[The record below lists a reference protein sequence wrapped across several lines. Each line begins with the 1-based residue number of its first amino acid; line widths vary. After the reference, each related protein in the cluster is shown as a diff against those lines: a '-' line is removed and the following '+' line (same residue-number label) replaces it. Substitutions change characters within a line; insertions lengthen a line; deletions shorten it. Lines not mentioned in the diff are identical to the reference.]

1 MIGKCDVCEQPKAAQ
16 PPPLRASRAGYGRRE
31 ADRRKDTVRAWVERN
46 GWVCPGWNRGEH
58 PAKDLTADH
67 VDPLGLGGPQ
77 TGALEVLCKPCNSA
91 KQDSLP
97 PPQIPG
103 LTVTLIA
110 GPPCGGK
117 SSYLL
122 AHADPTD
129 LVVDYD
135 ALAVALQPAG
145 ASHGHIE
152 THKQF
157 VWEARD
163 AVLERL
169 RLGNHGVRRAWV
181 IASAPRKADRNRYR
195 QRYGAQVVVVM
206 SPEEVCLRRSLGER
220 PGDWY
225 GYVRSWFSSYEP
237 DARDTV
243 VHGYDPEGGHGRPR
257 THAEGPRVAAA
268 A

>member
-1 MIGKCDVCEQPKAAQ
+1 MRNPVPRICPGCRRRVTGKCPSCNASK
-16 PPPLRASRAGYGRRE
+16 PPSAPSKPANRIGYGRRE
-31 ADRRKDTVRAWVERN
+31 ADRRNDTVRAWVDRN
-46 GWVCPGWNRGEH
+46 GWLCPGWKRDAH
-58 PAKDLTADH
+58 SAKDLTADH
-67 VDPLGLGGPQ
+67 VDPIGLGGPQ
-77 TGALEVLCKPCNSA
+77 SGALEVLCKSCNSA

-97 PPQIPG
+97 PPELAG
-103 LTVTLIA
+103 LTLTLIA

-122 AHADPTD
+122 AHAQPTD

-145 ASHGHIE
+145 TTHGHVE

-181 IASAPRKADRNRYR
+181 IASAPRKADRDRYR
-195 QRYGAQVVVVM
+195 QRYGAQVVVVL
-206 SPEEVCLRRSLGER
+206 SPEEVCLRRAMGER

-225 GYVRSWFSSYEP
+225 GYVRNWFGSYEP
-237 DARDTV
+237 DPRDTV
-243 VHGYDPEGGHGRPR
+243 VRGYDPGG
-257 THAEGPRVAAA
+257 
-268 A
+268 